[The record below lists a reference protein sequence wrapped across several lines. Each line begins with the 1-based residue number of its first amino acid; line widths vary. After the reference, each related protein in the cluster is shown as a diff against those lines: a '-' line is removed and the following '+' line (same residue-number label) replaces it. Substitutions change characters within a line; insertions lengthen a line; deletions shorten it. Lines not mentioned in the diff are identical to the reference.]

1 MIWHK
6 VDIWTGPRIIVWYH
20 IVDIAEKIG
29 GDIPIGGVILLP
41 MILGGDIYQM
51 HT

>member
-1 MIWHK
+1 MNMSKDSYMVAHCSSF
-6 VDIWTGPRIIVWYH
+6 REYR
-20 IVDIAEKIG
+20 

-41 MILGGDIYQM
+41 MILGGDIYHM

>member
-1 MIWHK
+1 MNRSKDRYMVAHCSSHRE
-6 VDIWTGPRIIVWYH
+6 DRG
-20 IVDIAEKIG
+20 E
-29 GDIPIGGVILLP
+29 IPIGAVILLP

>member
-1 MIWHK
+1 MNK
-6 VDIWTGPRIIVWYH
+6 SKDRYMVAQCSSPREDRGY
-20 IVDIAEKIG
+20 
-29 GDIPIGGVILLP
+29 IPIGGFVPIP